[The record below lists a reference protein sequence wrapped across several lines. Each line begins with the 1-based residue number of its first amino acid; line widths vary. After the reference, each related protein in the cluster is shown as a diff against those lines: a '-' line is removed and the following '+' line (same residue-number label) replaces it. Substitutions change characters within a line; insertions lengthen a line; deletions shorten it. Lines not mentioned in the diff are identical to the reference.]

1 MKAKIKDLTISLS
14 GEQNITFAL
23 QKGEDARQL
32 YDNLHDKEL
41 ELTIKKYYPKRS
53 LQANRYCWKLITE
66 ISSIL
71 RTTNEE
77 IYLDMLI
84 KYGQTD
90 IIQLSKGI
98 DVSRYVDYY
107 RLLEADLDTNTY
119 LIAIG
124 SSKYNSSEMSRLIE
138 GIVDDAKSLGI
149 QTETPNEIARM
160 VSLWKGE

>member
-1 MKAKIKDLTISLS
+1 MKARIKDLTISLK
-14 GEQNITFAL
+14 GEQILTFAL
-23 QKGEDARQL
+23 CKGEDARQL
-32 YDNLHDKEL
+32 YDNLQDKEL

-66 ISSIL
+66 IASIL
-71 RTTNEE
+71 RATNEE

-90 IIQLSKGI
+90 IIQLAKGI
-98 DVSRYVDYY
+98 DVSRYVDHY
-107 RLLEADLDTNTY
+107 RLLETDFDTNTY

-124 SSKYNSSEMSRLIE
+124 SSKYNSSEMSRLID